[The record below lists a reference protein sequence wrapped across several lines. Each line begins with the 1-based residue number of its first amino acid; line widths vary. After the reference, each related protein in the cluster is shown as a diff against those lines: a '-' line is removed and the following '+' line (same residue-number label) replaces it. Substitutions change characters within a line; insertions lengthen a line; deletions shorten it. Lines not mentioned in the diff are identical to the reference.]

1 MPDLHK
7 PAIARE
13 IIINLT
19 VTDTSHRKIPETIV
33 INIHKTPIMEMGIT
47 GIINGIK
54 GIMKMIM
61 DIIKRGETGIEERW
75 GETNMIIHTT
85 TKEVLKIIP
94 IETGT
99 GTGDF
104 IGCLKMV
111 TEINNSSYI
120 NPTIVGFIIS

>member
-19 VTDTSHRKIPETIV
+19 ETDTSHRKVQEIIM

-54 GIMKMIM
+54 GIMKMTIY
-61 DIIKRGETGIEERW
+61 IIKRG
-75 GETNMIIHTT
+75 
-85 TKEVLKIIP
+85 
-94 IETGT
+94 GT
-99 GTGDF
+99 GTEGR
-104 IGCLKMV
+104 
-111 TEINNSSYI
+111 
-120 NPTIVGFIIS
+120 